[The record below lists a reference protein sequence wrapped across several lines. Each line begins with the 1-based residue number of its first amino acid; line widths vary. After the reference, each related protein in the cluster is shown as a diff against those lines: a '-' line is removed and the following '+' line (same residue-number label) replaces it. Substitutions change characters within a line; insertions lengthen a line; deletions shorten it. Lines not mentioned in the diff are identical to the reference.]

1 MDLFR
6 NHFQGMHVY
15 SGFIGMSLGVSTE
28 TFLCKKIFRIHQ
40 GRMMLPERMGT
51 VFSGVLFRSGR
62 NRDAGIAMPADSSQS
77 FHPRNSGLL
86 FFAPCR
92 QRGRPLMESVFSNAR
107 SADSIRPEKS
117 AWFLSRFFA
126 LERKKVFMDYGI
138 IKIPKGNRK
147 LIFLY

>member
-40 GRMMLPERMGT
+40 GRMMSPNGWERCFP
-51 VFSGVLFRSGR
+51 VFCSV
-62 NRDAGIAMPADSSQS
+62 PAEIGMQELQCLQIPVN
-77 FHPRNSGLL
+77 H
-86 FFAPCR
+86 
-92 QRGRPLMESVFSNAR
+92 
-107 SADSIRPEKS
+107 SIRETQDCFFLHHAVREAVRSWKAFSPMLGVRIRYGRKS
-117 AWFLSRFFA
+117 PLGSRRVFLLSKERRFF
-126 LERKKVFMDYGI
+126 VDYGI
-138 IKIPKGNRK
+138 IKIPKENRK

>member
-86 FFAPCR
+86 FLHHAVREAVRSWKAFSPMLGVRIRYGRKSPLGSCR
-92 QRGRPLMESVFSNAR
+92 VFLLSKER
-107 SADSIRPEKS
+107 R
-117 AWFLSRFFA
+117 FLRIMV
-126 LERKKVFMDYGI
+126 L
-138 IKIPKGNRK
+138 
-147 LIFLY
+147 